1 MTIAFVRRNQDT
13 LSPTGASRLHEGP
26 PEGTSRRAA
35 DRQAELKLKPRSRCR
50 VRRPRSRAAGCTSR
64 HRGASS
70 CWVRASPPK
79 RVDTRPCMRLRRSA
93 STCGCTRG
101 YRSRSARGVHASAP
115 KRVDVRGAW
124 APTEVGFRATRIAA
138 EAAKRACTA
147 PDSNERHRSLTI
159 LCYRSSPG
167 GRRTPRHRHNGICRR
182 AGGKFER
189 CKAANLVQR

>member
-1 MTIAFVRRNQDT
+1 M
-13 LSPTGASRLHEGP
+13 HEGP
-26 PEGTSRRAA
+26 PKETSRRAA

-50 VRRPRSRAAGCTSR
+50 VRRPRSRAAECTRR
-64 HRGASS
+64 HRSASS

-93 STCGCTRG
+93 SDMRGARGATEVALRAGCTRL
-101 YRSRSARGVHASAP
+101 RRSAS
-115 KRVDVRGAW
+115 DVRGAW

-147 PDSNERHRSLTI
+147 PESNERLRSLTI

-189 CKAANLVQR
+189 CKAANLIQR